1 MGELQAV
8 NIGGRIFFEAEE
20 ISRFIA
26 SRREQSPSQS
36 DSDRVDSRPLVGRDA
51 DGSGDPSTA

>member
-26 SRREQSPSQS
+26 SRREHPSQS
-36 DSDRVDSRPLVGRDA
+36 DSDRASTRPLVGRNA